1 MLSKTKDKLE
11 VEKMAMSIVFGLL
24 GVGLIIYGMKILLTG
39 TLTKGEEMKI
49 ASYSKKGART
59 YKLINVVMYFV
70 VGLFLIGEFI
80 IDLLE
85 FQKVLDDTVWIKLI
99 MLGFIVLM
107 LVAYFIVASKCKKM
121 TDDE

>member
-24 GVGLIIYGMKILLTG
+24 GVGLIIFGIKILLTG
-39 TLTKGEEMKI
+39 KLTKGEEAKI

-59 YKLINVVMYFV
+59 YKLINVLMYIV
-70 VGLFLIGEFI
+70 VGLFLIGECI
-80 IDLLE
+80 IDFLE
-85 FQKVLDDTVWIKLI
+85 FQKVLDDTLWIKLI
-99 MLGFIVLM
+99 LFGVIILM
-107 LVAYFIVASKCKKM
+107 VVVYFIVASKCKKM